1 MQQPLQQLGRS
12 CLHQESLQSWMC
24 GVCLSLVDQ
33 DLPEQAAQE
42 RGTFLVKIYIG
53 HFEFELN

>member
-1 MQQPLQQLGRS
+1 MKQPLQQLGRS

-42 RGTFLVKIYIG
+42 RGTFLVKIYIIDIKYI
-53 HFEFELN
+53 